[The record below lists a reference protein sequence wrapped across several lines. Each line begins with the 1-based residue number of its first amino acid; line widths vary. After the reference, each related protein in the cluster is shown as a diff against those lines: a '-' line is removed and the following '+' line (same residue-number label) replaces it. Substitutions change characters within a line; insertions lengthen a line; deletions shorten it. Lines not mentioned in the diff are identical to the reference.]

1 MHKLYNTLI
10 FYLNLVLSWLIWG
23 NGKIETQGVML
34 GNAGAAWWVPKV
46 ILQHKPLVYSGGVG
60 EDISFDLAIMH
71 DYSATVFAFDPTP
84 KAIRYLNSIETP
96 SSFYFLPVGL
106 WNANSTQKFFT
117 PRDATAVSHSIVN
130 LQKTSDFFMAKCYRL
145 ETIMQV
151 LRHTAIDLLKI
162 DIEGAEHAVI
172 HDLLTTTAIRPKCIC
187 VEIDQPTSF
196 MRMFKLVSQLEKAGY
211 QLQYLSFFN
220 FTFLIT

>member
-84 KAIRYLNSIETP
+84 KAIRYLNSIELLPLFIFSCWALECQQYTKV
-96 SSFYFLPVGL
+96 FYSKRCYCSVTFYCKSAKDLRLLYGKML
-106 WNANSTQKFFT
+106 QIGNYHAG
-117 PRDATAVSHSIVN
+117 AASH
-130 LQKTSDFFMAKCYRL
+130 C
-145 ETIMQV
+145 
-151 LRHTAIDLLKI
+151 H
-162 DIEGAEHAVI
+162 
-172 HDLLTTTAIRPKCIC
+172 
-187 VEIDQPTSF
+187 
-196 MRMFKLVSQLEKAGY
+196 
-211 QLQYLSFFN
+211 
-220 FTFLIT
+220 